1 MTNAPTSVSVTDD
14 AATRPTSA
22 SRQTQPA
29 PFVQS
34 LRGLRSSSAWHM
46 GCTGGGA
53 VPGVRVRGE
62 PNVRTKVSR
71 A

>member
-14 AATRPTSA
+14 AAARPASA
-22 SRQTQPA
+22 SPRTQAA
-29 PFVQS
+29 PFAQS
-34 LRGLRSSSAWHM
+34 LRGLRSSRAWHM